1 MKKTFWVFI
10 ILLIIVFVPIIPHD
24 QELDTGVTIV
34 SYTSIFEIAKERY
47 ETVQKRVG
55 VVSPEVPE
63 MRGEDVVSEGK
74 HAQ

>member
-1 MKKTFWVFI
+1 MKKIFWVFI
-10 ILLIIVFVPIIPHD
+10 ILLMVLFIPIIPHD

-34 SYTSIFEIAKERY
+34 SYTSIFEIGKERY

-74 HAQ
+74 HVQ